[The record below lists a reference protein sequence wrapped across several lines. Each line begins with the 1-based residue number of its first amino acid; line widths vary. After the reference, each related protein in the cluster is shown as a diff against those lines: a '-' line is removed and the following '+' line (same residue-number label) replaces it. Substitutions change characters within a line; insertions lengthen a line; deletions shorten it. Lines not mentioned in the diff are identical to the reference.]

1 MERCAESTGRSAVT
15 DPQKHESHRE
25 HHLRTPTEELPHQ
38 EKVRR
43 QQRHI
48 TMLTIALIGVL
59 LMLGYSAVF
68 DLDHWAEWTVL
79 GGIVFTAVG
88 FMIAAQS
95 QARS

>member
-1 MERCAESTGRSAVT
+1 VT
-15 DPQKHESHRE
+15 DPQKHESRRE
-25 HHLRTPTEELPHQ
+25 HHIRTPTNQLPHD
-38 EKVRR
+38 EKVKR

-48 TMLTIALIGVL
+48 TMLTVGLLGVL
-59 LMLGYSAVF
+59 AMLAYSAAF
-68 DLDHWAEWTVL
+68 DLDHWAEWVVL

>member
-1 MERCAESTGRSAVT
+1 MT

-25 HHLRTPTEELPHQ
+25 HHVRTPTSQLPHE

-48 TMLTIALIGVL
+48 MLLTVVLVAVL
-59 LMLGYSAVF
+59 LMLAYSAAF
-68 DLDHWAEWTVL
+68 DLDHWAEWVVL

-88 FMIAAQS
+88 VIIAAQS